1 VFSSYTPPTDDLEFI
16 YIDDA
21 ILVVNKPAGLLAVP
35 GRGTD
40 KQDCLSTRIQQR
52 YPDALTVHRLDMATS
67 GLMIFARGKHVQ
79 RLLSQ
84 MFHDREIH
92 KLYLAWVHGKMAP
105 EVGEVNLAIA
115 ADWINR
121 PLRKID
127 TVSGKPSLTRF
138 RVLNYDAASNSSEL
152 ELEPIT
158 GRTHQLRLHM
168 SAISH
173 PILGDNLYGDACSAP
188 RLLLHASQLQI
199 SHPITATSLNFVSP
213 WLSKSG
219 S

>member
-1 VFSSYTPPTDDLEFI
+1 MFSSYTPPTDDLEFI

>member
-1 VFSSYTPPTDDLEFI
+1 VFSAYTPPTDDLEFI

-35 GRGTD
+35 GRGID

-84 MFHDREIH
+84 MFHNRKIQ
-92 KLYLAWVHGKMAP
+92 KLYLACVHGKLTT

-127 TVSGKPSLTRF
+127 SVSGKPSLTRF

-188 RLLLHASQLQI
+188 RLLLHASQLLL

>member
-1 VFSSYTPPTDDLEFI
+1 VFSAYTPPTDDLEFI

-35 GRGTD
+35 GRGID

-67 GLMIFARGKHVQ
+67 GLMIFARGQHVH

-84 MFHDREIH
+84 MFREREIH
-92 KLYLAWVHGKMAP
+92 KLYLARVFGKVTP
-105 EVGEVNLAIA
+105 ELGEVNLAIA
-115 ADWINR
+115 TDWVNR

-127 TVSGKPSLTRF
+127 SISGKPSLTRF
-138 RVLNYDAASNSSEL
+138 RVLNYDAASDSSEV

-168 SAISH
+168 AAIDH
-173 PILGDNLYGDACSAP
+173 PILGDNLYGDANSAP

-199 SHPITATSLNFVSP
+199 KHPLTSAPLNFLSP
-213 WLSKSG
+213 WLS
-219 S
+219 